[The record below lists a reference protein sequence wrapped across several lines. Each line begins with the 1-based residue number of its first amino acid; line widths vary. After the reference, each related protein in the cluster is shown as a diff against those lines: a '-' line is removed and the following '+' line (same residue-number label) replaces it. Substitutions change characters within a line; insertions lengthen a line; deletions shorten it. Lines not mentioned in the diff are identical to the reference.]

1 MFTPKRI
8 FLAGHNGMVGKSFLR
23 NLPSLYPNSQIL
35 TADKSDL
42 DLRDKRSVD
51 KYFKVHQPELVV
63 IAAAKVGGIYAND
76 SFPVDFLMDNLS
88 IQNNIISLSHKYSVE
103 RLLFLGS
110 SCIYP
115 KNAKNPIEESQLL
128 SGYLEPTNEP
138 YALAKISGIKLC
150 EAFNKQYGTDYR
162 AVMPSNLYGPG
173 DNYHLENSHVIPA
186 LVHKMHLAKENNLK
200 SYKVWGTGKPR
211 REFLYVDDLIFGC
224 MKVLSISSSH
234 YKDLIGDDPS
244 IINIGASQDITI
256 KDLAKLISRVVAYEG
271 MLDFDETKPDG
282 TMQKLMSSKKISS
295 LNWRPNID
303 LQKGLELAYDDFL
316 KGKYNK
322 K

>member
-1 MFTPKRI
+1 MFNPKRI

-186 LVHKMHLAKENNLK
+186 LIHKMHLAKENNLK

-282 TMQKLMSSKKISS
+282 TMQKLMSSEKISS

>member
-282 TMQKLMSSKKISS
+282 TMQKLMSSEKISS

>member
-186 LVHKMHLAKENNLK
+186 LIHKMHLAKENNLK

-282 TMQKLMSSKKISS
+282 TMQKLMSSEKISS

>member
-1 MFTPKRI
+1 M
-8 FLAGHNGMVGKSFLR
+8 
-23 NLPSLYPNSQIL
+23 PSLYPNSQIL

-173 DNYHLENSHVIPA
+173 
-186 LVHKMHLAKENNLK
+186 
-200 SYKVWGTGKPR
+200 T
-211 REFLYVDDLIFGC
+211 
-224 MKVLSISSSH
+224 
-234 YKDLIGDDPS
+234 
-244 IINIGASQDITI
+244 III
-256 KDLAKLISRVVAYEG
+256 
-271 MLDFDETKPDG
+271 
-282 TMQKLMSSKKISS
+282 
-295 LNWRPNID
+295 
-303 LQKGLELAYDDFL
+303 
-316 KGKYNK
+316 
-322 K
+322 

>member
-103 RLLFLGS
+103 RLLFWVARVFTQKMLKTQL
-110 SCIYP
+110 
-115 KNAKNPIEESQLL
+115 KNLNY
-128 SGYLEPTNEP
+128 YL
-138 YALAKISGIKLC
+138 
-150 EAFNKQYGTDYR
+150 
-162 AVMPSNLYGPG
+162 
-173 DNYHLENSHVIPA
+173 VI
-186 LVHKMHLAKENNLK
+186 
-200 SYKVWGTGKPR
+200 
-211 REFLYVDDLIFGC
+211 
-224 MKVLSISSSH
+224 
-234 YKDLIGDDPS
+234 
-244 IINIGASQDITI
+244 
-256 KDLAKLISRVVAYEG
+256 
-271 MLDFDETKPDG
+271 
-282 TMQKLMSSKKISS
+282 
-295 LNWRPNID
+295 
-303 LQKGLELAYDDFL
+303 
-316 KGKYNK
+316 
-322 K
+322 

>member
-23 NLPSLYPNSQIL
+23 NLPSLYPDSQIL

-282 TMQKLMSSKKISS
+282 TMQKLMSSEKISS